1 MPEAPLHKGRSTL
14 ITKIK
19 TKSRTASTML
29 AGMQHL
35 PRSLSH
41 GSGLTLVCR
50 SGLLGLLGPHHLGVE
65 KHCVPNV
72 SS

>member
-1 MPEAPLHKGRSTL
+1 
-14 ITKIK
+14 
-19 TKSRTASTML
+19 ML
-29 AGMQHL
+29 AGRQHL

-41 GSGLTLVCR
+41 GSGLTLVGR

-65 KHCVPNV
+65 KHRVPNV